1 MEKIACP
8 KPIEKVP
15 DEPTEETGDVR
26 SAGATAPTKKK
37 NKKGKKK
44 SSVGQ
49 SSEVTPSSEKVARV
63 AAILAEKAKST
74 KGDTSPPK
82 PEGHTAY
89 KPGHFQEEFHK
100 FVREKKAEG
109 ASHRDALLMWKS
121 SMVRERLLH
130 GLPEPQRKKRRF

>member
-1 MEKIACP
+1 MLAILEKIACP

-15 DEPTEETGDVR
+15 DEPTETTGDGH

-44 SSVGQ
+44 SS
-49 SSEVTPSSEKVARV
+49 SEVTPSSEKVAQV
-63 AAILAEKAKST
+63 AALLAAKAA
-74 KGDTSPPK
+74 KGATSPPK
-82 PEGHTAY
+82 PEGQTAY

-100 FVREKKAEG
+100 FVQEKKSEG
-109 ASHRDALLMWKS
+109 VSHRNALLMWKT

-130 GLPEPQRKKRRF
+130 GLPEGERKKRRF